1 MPEPTAIITANGGL
15 RAVQIDAPAARGLV
29 YLHGAH
35 VASWIPAGADR
46 DVLWLSEK
54 SHWAAG
60 KPIRGGVP
68 ICFPWFGPRKD
79 DPAAPAHGFARLK
92 EWTLES
98 TQVMPEGAARVTLL
112 LQSDDDTRRLWPHDF
127 ALRMRATFGKE
138 LEMRL
143 ELTNTGDAPLTAEE
157 ALHTYFAVADA
168 RTLTIRGLTGAR
180 YIDKVDGMKEKT
192 QEGSIRIIG
201 ETDRVYA
208 NTTAEVIV
216 EDSATAR
223 SPGRHIHI
231 SKEGSADTVVW
242 NPWIAK
248 AKAMADFG
256 DDEWPGMLCVETC
269 NVMANALRLTPGQS
283 ASMTARVRIHPES

>member
-1 MPEPTAIITANGGL
+1 MPEATRIITANGGL
-15 RAVQIDAPAARGLV
+15 RAVQIDAPAARGLI

-68 ICFPWFGPRKD
+68 VCFPWFGPRKD

-92 EWTLES
+92 EWSLES
-98 TQVMPEGAARVTLL
+98 TELLPEGAARVTLL
-112 LQSDDDTRRLWPHDF
+112 LQSDDDTRRSWPHDF
-127 ALRMRATFGKE
+127 TLRMHASFGKVLE
-138 LEMRL
+138 LRL
-143 ELTNTGDAPLTAEE
+143 ELTNTGSTPLTAEE

-168 RTLTIRGLTGAR
+168 RALTIRGLAGAR
-180 YIDKVDGMKEKT
+180 YIDKVDGLKEKT
-192 QEGSIRIIG
+192 QDDVIRITA
-201 ETDRVYA
+201 ETDRVYT
-208 NTTAEVIV
+208 NTTSEVII
-216 EDSATAR
+216 EDPPAPGAT
-223 SPGRHIHI
+223 GRHIHI
-231 SKEGSADTVVW
+231 GKTGSADTVVW

-269 NVMANALRLTPGQS
+269 NVMANALRLTPGQF
-283 ASMTARVRIHPES
+283 ASMTARVSIHPSA

>member
-192 QEGSIRIIG
+192 QEGSIRIIS

>member
-216 EDSATAR
+216 EDSAAR

>member
-15 RAVQIDAPAARGLV
+15 RAVQIDAPAARGVV

-68 ICFPWFGPRKD
+68 ICFPWFGSRKD

-92 EWTLES
+92 DWTLES

-127 ALRMRATFGKE
+127 SLRMHATFGKA

>member
-15 RAVQIDAPAARGLV
+15 RAVQIDAPAACGLV

>member
-269 NVMANALRLTPGQS
+269 NVMANALHLTPGQS

>member
-92 EWTLES
+92 DWTLES